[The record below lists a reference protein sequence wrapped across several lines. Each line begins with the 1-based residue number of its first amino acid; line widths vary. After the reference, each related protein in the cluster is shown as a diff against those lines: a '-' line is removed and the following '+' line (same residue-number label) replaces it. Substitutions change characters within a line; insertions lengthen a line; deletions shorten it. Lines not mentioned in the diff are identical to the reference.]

1 MYLQKVDPNLGM
13 FSNEMLDHRPP
24 VHRLE
29 PAVVALVRPAVAR
42 YPAVKLLLVN
52 AHSGAVLGMK
62 SEMDSVFSSMNLV
75 QMQGGASAQIANL
88 G

>member
-1 MYLQKVDPNLGM
+1 M
-13 FSNEMLDHRPP
+13 FSDEMLDHRSP

-75 QMQGGASAQIANL
+75 QIQGVPSAQIVGL
-88 G
+88 R